1 MKARPY
7 QTEAIASIFDWFAAG
22 HDAPL
27 VVLPTGAG
35 KSFVLAEFIRQAIT
49 SYPDTRILVVTHVKE
64 LVEQDAAAI
73 RRVWPHA
80 SVGIYSAGLGLRQF
94 KPITVASIQS
104 IYKREAF
111 YGRFDLIIVDEAHLI
126 PHASTGMYRR
136 LLEKSA
142 EANPDVKLIGLTAT
156 PYRLDSG
163 VLHQGDGAMFDGISY
178 EANVADLITAGYL
191 CPLTAQHG
199 ANVDLSGVRMVGGE
213 FNLGQLGERMAAM
226 ELVQHHA
233 DLIIQRCAERN
244 AWLIFCVTVQHA
256 SAVAAALKVR
266 GIPAAY
272 VSGETP
278 NDERDEII
286 GDFKAGRLRALVN
299 CNILTT
305 GFDHP
310 ATDAVVMLRPTMSP
324 GLYVQMVGRG
334 LRLHENKADCL
345 VLDFGGNVRRHGF
358 IDAVE
363 PPRKGKKGDVEMQA
377 PVKECPECNALVPIS
392 LHVCTC
398 EHEFEIAERTNEK
411 EAHVG
416 VMLAAQVAPIEL
428 EVRHVYYS
436 RHIGKSGV
444 PTLRVDYQCGLRTVT
459 EYVCIEHSGYARS
472 KAIAWWGQRC
482 DDPFESVPTTV
493 DLAVTFAVCLK
504 KPVRLLVSF
513 ASKYPEIK
521 RHFFAHT
528 DVVLAT

>member
-7 QTEAIASIFDWFAAG
+7 QSEAIASIFDWFAAG

-104 IYKREAF
+104 IYKRESF

-126 PHASTGMYRR
+126 PHASTGMYRK

-142 EANPDVKLIGLTAT
+142 QANPDVKLIGLTAT

-163 VLHQGDGAMFDGISY
+163 VLHQGEGAMFDGISY

-233 DLIIQRCAERN
+233 DLIIERCANRN

-256 SAVAAALKVR
+256 SAISAALKVR
-266 GIPAAY
+266 GISAAY

-278 NDERDEII
+278 NDERDQII

-334 LRLHENKADCL
+334 LRLHESKTNCL

-363 PPRKGKKGDVEMQA
+363 PPRKGKKGEAQEA
-377 PVKECPECNALVPIS
+377 PVKECPECHRLVAIS
-392 LHVCTC
+392 LHVCEC
-398 EHEFEIAERTNEK
+398 GHEFEIAPRTNEK

-416 VMLAAQVAPIEL
+416 VMLAAQVAPTEL
-428 EVRHVYYS
+428 DVMRVYYG

-459 EYVCIEHSGYARS
+459 EYVCIEHTGYART
-472 KAIAWWGQRC
+472 KAIAWWGQRSENF
-482 DDPFESVPTTV
+482 FEQAPATV
-493 DLAVTFAVCLK
+493 DQAVLEAAYLR
-504 KPVRLLVSF
+504 KPARLLVSF

-521 RHFFAHT
+521 RHVFAPADAVMT
-528 DVVLAT
+528 T

>member
-7 QTEAIASIFDWFAAG
+7 QAEAIASIFDWFAAG

-27 VVLPTGAG
+27 IVLPTGAG
-35 KSFVLAEFIRQAIT
+35 KSFVLAEFIRQACT
-49 SYPDTRILVVTHVKE
+49 QFSDTRILVVTHVKE

-80 SVGIYSAGLGLRQF
+80 SVGIYSAGLGKRQL

-104 IYKREAF
+104 IYKRESF
-111 YGRFDLIIVDEAHLI
+111 YGTFDLIIVDEAHLI

-136 LLEKSA
+136 LLERSA
-142 EANPDVKLIGLTAT
+142 QVNPDVKLIGLTAT

-163 VLHQGDGAMFDGISY
+163 VLHQGDGALFDGVSY
-178 EANVADLITAGYL
+178 EANVADLIHAGYL
-191 CPLTAQHG
+191 CPLTAKHG
-199 ANVDLSGVRMVGGE
+199 AEVDLSGVRTVGGE

-233 DLIIQRCAERN
+233 DLIIERCADRN

-266 GIPAAY
+266 GIPATY

-278 NDERDEII
+278 GDERDAKIAA
-286 GDFKAGRLRALVN
+286 FKAGELRALVN

-334 LRLHENKADCL
+334 LRLHESKTDCL

-377 PVKECPECNALVPIS
+377 PVKQCPECHALVAIS
-392 LHVCTC
+392 LHVCSC
-398 EHEFEIAERTNEK
+398 GHEFEIAPRTNEK
-411 EAHVG
+411 EAHQG
-416 VMLAAQVAPIEL
+416 AMLAAQVAPVEL
-428 EVRHVYYS
+428 DVRQVFYS
-436 RHIGKSGV
+436 KHIGKSGV
-444 PTLRVDYQCGLRTVT
+444 PTLRVDYQCGLRTVS

-472 KAIAWWGQRC
+472 KAITWWSQRC
-482 DDPFESVPTTV
+482 DNPFEQAPGEV
-493 DLAVTFAVCLK
+493 DIALEESTQLR
-504 KPVRLLVSF
+504 KPARLLVSF
-513 ASKYPEIK
+513 AGKYPEIK
-521 RHFFAHT
+521 RHIFEHS
-528 DVVLAT
+528 DVTLAS

>member
-7 QTEAIASIFDWFAAG
+7 QSEAIASIFDWFAAG

-94 KPITVASIQS
+94 KPITVTSIQS
-104 IYKREAF
+104 IYKRESF

-126 PHASTGMYRR
+126 PHASTGMYRK

-142 EANPDVKLIGLTAT
+142 QANPDVKLIGLTAT

-163 VLHQGDGAMFDGISY
+163 VLHQGEGAMFDGISY

-233 DLIIQRCAERN
+233 DLIIERCANRN

-256 SAVAAALKVR
+256 SAISAALKVR

-278 NDERDEII
+278 NDERDQII
-286 GDFKAGRLRALVN
+286 GDFKTGRLRALVN

-334 LRLHENKADCL
+334 LRLHESKTNCL

-363 PPRKGKKGDVEMQA
+363 PPRKGKKSEAQEA
-377 PVKECPECNALVPIS
+377 PVKECPECHRLVAIS
-392 LHVCTC
+392 LHVCEC
-398 EHEFEIAERTNEK
+398 GHEFEIAPRTNEK

-416 VMLAAQVAPIEL
+416 VMLAAQVAPTEL
-428 EVRHVYYS
+428 DVMRVYYG

-459 EYVCIEHSGYARS
+459 EYVCIEHTGYART
-472 KAIAWWGQRC
+472 KAIAWWGQRSEN
-482 DDPFESVPTTV
+482 PFEQAPSTV
-493 DLAVTFAVCLK
+493 DQAVLEAAYLR
-504 KPVRLLVSF
+504 KPARLLVSF

-521 RHFFAHT
+521 RHMFAPDDAVMST
-528 DVVLAT
+528 

>member
-7 QTEAIASIFDWFAAG
+7 QAEAIASIFDWFAAG

-27 VVLPTGAG
+27 IVLPTGAG
-35 KSFVLAEFIRQAIT
+35 KSFVLADFIRQAIT
-49 SYPDTRILVVTHVKE
+49 SFPDTRILVVTHVKE

-73 RRVWPHA
+73 RKVWPHA

-142 EANPDVKLIGLTAT
+142 QANPDVKLIGLTAT

-178 EANVADLITAGYL
+178 EANVADLIAAGYL

-233 DLIIQRCAERN
+233 DLIIERCADRN

-256 SAVAAALKVR
+256 SAVSAALRVR

-278 NDERDEII
+278 NDERDQII
-286 GDFKAGRLRALVN
+286 TDFKAGKLRALVN

-334 LRLHENKADCL
+334 LRLHESKTNCL
-345 VLDFGGNVRRHGF
+345 VLDFGGNVKRHGF

-363 PPRKGKKGDVEMQA
+363 PPRKGKKGEPQEA
-377 PVKECPECNALVPIS
+377 PVKECPDCHRLVAIS
-392 LHVCTC
+392 LQVCEC
-398 EHEFEIAERTNEK
+398 GHEFEIAPRTNEK

-416 VMLAAQVAPIEL
+416 VMLAAEIKPVEL
-428 EVRHVYYS
+428 DVLRVYYS
-436 RHIGKSGV
+436 RHVGKSGV

-459 EYVCIEHSGYARS
+459 EYVCIEHAGYARS
-472 KAIAWWGQRC
+472 KAIAWWGRRC
-482 DDPFESVPTTV
+482 SDLFGPVPDSVDDAIDLV
-493 DLAVTFAVCLK
+493 DQ
-504 KPVRLLVSF
+504 LLTPERIVVSF
-513 ASKYPEIK
+513 ATKYPEIK
-521 RHFFAHT
+521 RHCFALSDET
-528 DVVLAT
+528 LTT